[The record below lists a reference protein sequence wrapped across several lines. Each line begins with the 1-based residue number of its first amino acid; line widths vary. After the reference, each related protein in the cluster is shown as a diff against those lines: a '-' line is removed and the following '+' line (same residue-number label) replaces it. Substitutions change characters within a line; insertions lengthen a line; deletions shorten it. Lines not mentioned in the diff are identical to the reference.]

1 MEKKIICFSG
11 RKYLIDNYFKTVL
24 KALEIAR
31 DDIYTDLEK
40 LDLMLYILILRGR
53 YKREDIFFKNS
64 LLKVILNDLLGK
76 KQSDD
81 NGQKVFDFK
90 QDEELIFS
98 SFLFDYNINL
108 DEKELTWKRYITLL
122 SNLSSECKLFK
133 VINIRQMKIPAIT
146 KDNREQVESI
156 IKLKNMYR
164 LEISE
169 EERNRRF
176 ANSLKKAVGIK

>member
-1 MEKKIICFSG
+1 MEKKIIRFNG
-11 RKYLIDNYFKTVL
+11 RKYLIDNHFRAVL

-31 DDIYTDLEK
+31 DDIYTGIEK
-40 LDLMLYILILRGR
+40 LDLMLYILILKGR
-53 YKREDIFFKNS
+53 YKREDISFKNS
-64 LLKVILNDLLGK
+64 LLKVILNDLLGN
-76 KQSDD
+76 KQVDES
-81 NGQKVFDFK
+81 GQRVFDFK

-108 DEKELTWKRYITLL
+108 DEKDLTWKQYSTLL

-133 VINIRQMKIPAIT
+133 VIGYRQMKIPAIT